1 MPTPRISV
9 LIVDD
14 HSVFREGLRTLLRN
28 EKDITIAGEAT
39 SGMEALRLVR
49 KCSPTLVIMDLAM
62 PILNGFE
69 AMRRILEI
77 KPDVKF
83 VVLSAYSDEKYV
95 ERCIAIGATGFIA
108 KENSYLV
115 VLDAIREVA
124 KGRSYFCPLVKGFV
138 NSLKQKKTAP
148 KEKTKKACTKGL
160 TGRELQVLRL
170 VAEGA
175 SNKQVAATLEISIKT
190 VEKHRQQLMDKLDI
204 HDTAGLTRYAIAAGV
219 LESIDISLESLD

>member
-14 HSVFREGLRTLLRN
+14 HSVFREGLRALLGN
-28 EKDITIAGEAT
+28 EKDIAIVGEAT
-39 SGMEALRLVR
+39 SGMEALKLV
-49 KCSPTLVIMDLAM
+49 KKYSPKVVIMDLAM

-77 KPDVKF
+77 KPDEKF
-83 VVLSAYSDEKYV
+83 VVLSAYCNEKYV
-95 ERCIAIGATGFIA
+95 ERCIAIGAAGFIA

-115 VLDAIREVA
+115 VLEAIREVA
-124 KGRSYFCPLVKGFV
+124 KGRSYFCPLVKGFL
-138 NSLKQKKTAP
+138 NSLRQKKAAS
-148 KEKTKKACTKGL
+148 KGKAKKACTKGL
-160 TGRELQVLRL
+160 TGREMQVLRL

-175 SNKQVAATLEISIKT
+175 SNKQVAATLGISIKT

-219 LESIDISLESLD
+219 LEDIEIPRESLD